1 MKIHLACGLG
11 FLMGWAACA
20 QEIKTGEVT
29 VVTFISTTCPVSNS
43 YNDRMK
49 DLYRYYAGKGVKFV
63 FLNSN
68 QNESAAAIQDHARQA
83 GFEFPVHKDA
93 GNVLADR
100 FGAQYT
106 PESFLLDRTGNI
118 RYHGRIDDAQNPAR
132 VRQNSLRLALDAV
145 LSGGEVAVGE
155 TKAFGCTIKREQRKL
170 SRIDETGY
178 RELLKSMAGNVVLVD
193 FWATWCAPCREEMPL
208 LAKLDGKL
216 RDQGF
221 RLVTISADEPEH
233 ERAAVEFVKK
243 SGITGPAYLRRA
255 KDDDKF
261 INSIDPKWSGAL
273 PALFLY
279 DRQGEAV
286 KSYIGEADLAAIEA
300 AIRKIL

>member
-1 MKIHLACGLG
+1 MKVHLACGLG
-11 FLMGWAACA
+11 FLMSWAACA

-29 VVTFISTTCPVSNS
+29 VVTFISTICPVSNG
-43 YNDRMK
+43 YNARMK
-49 DLYRYYAGKGVKFV
+49 DLYRDYAGKGVKFV

-83 GFEFPVHKDA
+83 GFEFPVHKDG

-106 PESFLLDRTGNI
+106 PESFLLDPTGKI

-145 LSGGEVAVGE
+145 LSGGEVATGE

-178 RELLKSMAGNVVLVD
+178 REVLKSMAGNVVLVD
-193 FWATWCAPCREEMPL
+193 FWATWCAPCREEMPV
-208 LAKLDGKL
+208 LAKLEGNL
-216 RDQGF
+216 RDRGF

-233 ERAAVEFVKK
+233 ERTAAEFLKK
-243 SGITGPAYLRRA
+243 SGISGSAYLRRA

-261 INSIDPKWSGAL
+261 INSVDPKWSGAL

-279 DRQGEAV
+279 DRQGKLL
-286 KSYIGEADLAAIEA
+286 KSYTGETDPAAIEA